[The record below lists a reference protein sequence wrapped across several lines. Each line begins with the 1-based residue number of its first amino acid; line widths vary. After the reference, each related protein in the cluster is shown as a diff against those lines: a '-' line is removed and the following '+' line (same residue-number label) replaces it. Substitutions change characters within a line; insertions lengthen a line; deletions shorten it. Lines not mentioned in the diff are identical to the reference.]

1 MNKKKIGI
9 IGLLV
14 IVLISGCYG
23 PKTATQPTT
32 TSSAGGGGQS
42 TGEVK
47 EFTMTAKQWEF
58 IPGTITVN
66 KGDTVKLTI
75 TSTDVAHGFNL
86 PEFEVSERLDVG
98 TPVEV
103 EFVADKT
110 GTFTFSCSVP
120 CGSGHGGMKGTLIVE

>member
-1 MNKKKIGI
+1 MENKKILFAI
-9 IGLLV
+9 LALGL
-14 IVLISGCYG
+14 ILIAGCG
-23 PKTATQPTT
+23 QTTTQTAT
-32 TSSAGGGGQS
+32 SDAGGGVQA

-58 IPGTITVN
+58 VPGTITVN
-66 KGDTVKLTI
+66 EGDTVKLTI

-86 PEFEVSERLDVG
+86 PDFGVNERLDPGKAVN
-98 TPVEV
+98 V

-120 CGSGHGGMKGTLIVE
+120 CGSGHRGMKGQLVVK